1 MKYSDKNL
9 NQIMPILEDKMKSF
23 RTGLT
28 IIDLFAGTDPQSPLR
43 TGLLYDEKR
52 FLKYMRSLGGSL
64 VEDFYP
70 EDDDDMDDEE
80 WDRHC
85 DHHWIKMEERT
96 GMFPVLL
103 PHQCGRYKGCLLP
116 HELVD
121 RILVLGF
128 FP

>member
-1 MKYSDKNL
+1 MKYSDEIL
-9 NQIMPILEDKMKSF
+9 NKVMPLLEERMEGFKTG
-23 RTGLT
+23 RTIFDSEGM
-28 IIDLFAGTDPQSPLR
+28 
-43 TGLLYDEKR
+43 YDEKR
-52 FLKYMRSLGGSL
+52 FLEYVNSLGGSL

-70 EDDDDMDDEE
+70 KDDDDMDDGE

-103 PHQCGRYKGCLLP
+103 PHECGRYVGCLLP
-116 HELVD
+116 HELVGKV
-121 RILVLGF
+121 LALGF